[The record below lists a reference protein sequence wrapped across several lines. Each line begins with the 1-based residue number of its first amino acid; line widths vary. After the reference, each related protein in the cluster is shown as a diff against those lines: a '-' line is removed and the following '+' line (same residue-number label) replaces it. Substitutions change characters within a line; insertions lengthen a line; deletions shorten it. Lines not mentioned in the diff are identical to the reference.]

1 MRTAERVAESHAVYM
16 QQAMRAAEFRTNTM
30 GMLLPSS
37 KRQWMATQEKFNAA
51 DVAEEALNKARSVV
65 YLTLVP
71 IRPRRRDE
79 RRSLRRTFSP
89 GVSLRPSP
97 LPFDPDTPRR
107 PPFNST
113 PYAPFNSTPTL

>member
-71 IRPRRRDE
+71 IRPRRRGE

-97 LPFDPDTPRR
+97 LPFDPDTPRH

-113 PYAPFNSTPTL
+113 PDAPFNSTPTL

>member
-79 RRSLRRTFSP
+79 RRSLRTFAF
-89 GVSLRPSP
+89 VSLRPSP
-97 LPFDPDTPRR
+97 LAFNPDTPRR

-113 PYAPFNSTPTL
+113 PDAPFNSTPTL